1 MICLFVLN
9 KSFCP
14 LRAAD
19 CLFSQLGV
27 DFEVVYFDKRSR
39 RSKFNKLDR
48 SKDEMTKKE
57 MVLFGSR
64 SIFAAQ
70 KILEF
75 SVEKTHI
82 EYVA

>member
-48 SKDEMTKKE
+48 SKDEMTKKRNGLIWE
-57 MVLFGSR
+57 SFHFCSPENIRVFCR
-64 SIFAAQ
+64 
-70 KILEF
+70 ED
-75 SVEKTHI
+75 V
-82 EYVA
+82 Y